1 MTAIVVFSTFQT
13 PDQAAEVARKLVG
26 EGLAACVNLVPQ
38 IRSIYRWKGAVCD
51 ETETLA
57 VIKSTRERQDALIA
71 RLVALHPYELAEAIA
86 VAADG
91 GSAAYL
97 AWLQT

>member
-1 MTAIVVFSTFQT
+1 MAAVLVISTFSN
-13 PDQAAEVARKLVG
+13 PDQAAQAARTLVD
-26 EGLAACVNLVPQ
+26 EHLCACVNLVPGV
-38 IRSIYRWKGAVCD
+38 RSIYRWQGAVCD
-51 ETETLA
+51 EAETL
-57 VIKSTRERQDALIA
+57 VLIKTTRERQDALIA